1 MRYRKIACY
10 NFEFAT
16 RDEREIDVVKNY
28 TDDVA
33 IIAADGI
40 HANTKTNSGVPIVRV
55 REKSGGNKLTHYL
68 KNMLLWRK
76 AVNAESADVL
86 SCHDLKA
93 LLIGYLSIFG
103 KRSKPTLVY
112 DAHEFEIGR
121 NSDLSKNEL
130 LTAIKVH
137 LERFLMRRCA
147 FTIVVND
154 SIADEMARVH
164 GLSER
169 PVVARSTP
177 YLWQRDEAAVRAA
190 RESFCSELGV
200 GPDEAFIVMYHGA
213 VVRGRGVEQ
222 VLEAAALVPQAGCVV
237 LGDASPSYLDELR
250 ALAEGLGIEGRV
262 AFRPAV
268 PHEGLEACVAA
279 ADVGMVTCQAVSR
292 SYYLMLPNKFFENV
306 QAETPIVASDFPET
320 SRLVERYGIGLTCDP
335 SDVAQ
340 IASCIERLRT
350 DEALYGEC
358 KINMKTVKR
367 ELCWEKEKAVLD
379 DAYRGVFS
387 QGILSAFFADRK
399 SR

>member
-16 RDEREIDVVKNY
+16 RDEREIDVVKSY

-33 IIAADGI
+33 IIAADGV
-40 HANTKTNSGVPIVRV
+40 HANAETNSGIPIIRV
-55 REKSGGNKLTHYL
+55 RENSGGNKLTHYL
-68 KNMLLWRK
+68 KNMILWRK
-76 AVNAESADVL
+76 AVSSESADVL

-103 KRSKPTLVY
+103 KRSKPILVY

-121 NSDLSKNEL
+121 NSDLSKSKL
-130 LTAIKVH
+130 LTLAKTH

-154 SIADEMARVH
+154 SIADEMVRVH
-164 GLSER
+164 SLEER
-169 PVVARSTP
+169 PVVVRSTP
-177 YLWQRDEAAVRAA
+177 YLWQRDDAAARAA
-190 RESFCSELGV
+190 RESFCSELGAD
-200 GPDEAFIVMYHGA
+200 PDEAFIVMYHGA

-222 VLEAAALVPQAGCVV
+222 VLEATALVPQASCVV

-250 ALAEGLGIEGRV
+250 ALAERLGIGRRV

-268 PHEGLEACVAA
+268 PREGLEVYVAA
-279 ADVGMVTCQAVSR
+279 ADVGMVTCQAVTR

-335 SDVAQ
+335 SDVSL
-340 IASCIERLRT
+340 IASCIERLLT
-350 DEALYGEC
+350 NGALYSEC
-358 KINMKTVKR
+358 KMNLKTVKK
-367 ELCWEKEKAVLD
+367 ELCWEKERAVLD

-387 QGILSAFFADRK
+387 
-399 SR
+399 

>member
-1 MRYRKIACY
+1 M
-10 NFEFAT
+10 
-16 RDEREIDVVKNY
+16 
-28 TDDVA
+28 
-33 IIAADGI
+33 
-40 HANTKTNSGVPIVRV
+40 
-55 REKSGGNKLTHYL
+55 
-68 KNMLLWRK
+68 
-76 AVNAESADVL
+76 
-86 SCHDLKA
+86 
-93 LLIGYLSIFG
+93 
-103 KRSKPTLVY
+103 Y
-112 DAHEFEIGR
+112 DAHELEIGR
-121 NSDLSKNEL
+121 ATGGRRGRLG
-130 LTAIKVH
+130 TWWVTR

-200 GPDEAFIVMYHGA
+200 DPDEAFIVMYHGA

-268 PHEGLEACVAA
+268 PREGLEACVAA

-335 SDVAQ
+335 SDAAQ

-358 KINMKTVKR
+358 KANLGAAKR
-367 ELCWEKEKAVLD
+367 ELCWERERGALEE
-379 DAYRGVFS
+379 AYAKVALR
-387 QGILSAFFADRK
+387 
-399 SR
+399 